1 MHLTHDG
8 QSIDRT
14 LDVTSNTLP
23 LRLREEKLNSATHAL
38 GFVLS
43 VWGVVW
49 LLLRACHHGNAWQ
62 IAGCA
67 VYGASLVAVYAA
79 STLSHAFQQPRL
91 RRLFRILDQAFIFL
105 LIAGTYTPLALSYL
119 RGGIGWWFLFGL
131 IWGIALVGFF
141 SKAVWGHQIDAV
153 STVLHVTLGWLP
165 VCGMWPML
173 SLVPSGLLWW
183 MFYGGLC
190 YTAGTFFL
198 QRDERV
204 PFFHAVWH
212 LMVIAG
218 SACHYWGILAYCT
231 GQ

>member
-1 MHLTHDG
+1 
-8 QSIDRT
+8 
-14 LDVTSNTLP
+14 
-23 LRLREEKLNSATHAL
+23 
-38 GFVLS
+38 
-43 VWGVVW
+43 
-49 LLLRACHHGNAWQ
+49 
-62 IAGCA
+62 
-67 VYGASLVAVYAA
+67 
-79 STLSHAFQQPRL
+79 
-91 RRLFRILDQAFIFL
+91 
-105 LIAGTYTPLALSYL
+105 
-119 RGGIGWWFLFGL
+119 L